1 MSQRM
6 ALYMQD
12 KHNMQYELEMAKY
25 AEERGFSEIWQA
37 DTRLAR
43 DCIVMMSAFLTET
56 ERLRIGSG
64 VLPIWTRNPAVIA
77 SSWSTMWELGGQ
89 GPDGRGRVMLG
100 LGAWWEPI
108 ASRVGVD
115 RRKPLTAMREHIE
128 ALRQLF
134 TMEEV
139 TYEGKFVHLDR
150 VRLDVAFGD
159 TSPRDIPLYIGATGP
174 KMLQLAGEICD
185 GVVLNYVVSV
195 DYIRNAVALIEKGA
209 QKAGKTLADVD
220 RPELLV
226 CCLSDERPDLA
237 MAEAKKLAAYYFAT
251 EPHIMKASG
260 ASQELLEKVQAVMS
274 WPATGGLPRPDY
286 MAVGKASA
294 VIDPMMDDIKPVRN
308 AVAQSWPSAPTLQR
322 AVAMPRCSKVAEYI
336 DHSGQLSNLVGPLK
350 DSPPA
355 PIFVRRRY
363 AVVNSVT
370 VKKTF
375 RRAGIGPRC
384 WKKLTPHEWTTSSP

>member
-1 MSQRM
+1 MPQRM

-12 KHNMQYELEMAKY
+12 KHDMRYELEMAKY

-77 SSWSTMWELGGQ
+77 SSWSTMWELGGL

-115 RRKPLTAMREHIE
+115 RHKPLTAMREHIA

-139 TYEGKFVHLDR
+139 TYEGQFVHLDR

-159 TSPRDIPLYIGATGP
+159 ASPRDIPLYIGATGP
-174 KMLQLAGEICD
+174 RMLQLAGEICD

-195 DYIRNAVALIEKGA
+195 EYIRNAVALIEKGA

-274 WPATGGLPRPDY
+274 WPATEEDY
-286 MAVGKASA
+286 IQASA
-294 VIDPMMDDIKPVRN
+294 VIPDEIVHNIMAVGASDQCRAKVADYIDAGVTCPILYPMMDDIKPV
-308 AVAQSWPSAPTLQR
+308 
-322 AVAMPRCSKVAEYI
+322 I
-336 DHSGQLSNLVGPLK
+336 DAFA
-350 DSPPA
+350 D
-355 PIFVRRRY
+355 
-363 AVVNSVT
+363 
-370 VKKTF
+370 
-375 RRAGIGPRC
+375 
-384 WKKLTPHEWTTSSP
+384 WTP